1 MISKIIPLFLQDEK
15 WYKYD
20 DKKLE
25 YVLTEEGKN
34 NKDVLKSFNDFNDPV
49 FDGEMYEQF

>member
-1 MISKIIPLFLQDEK
+1 MISAILPLFLQNEK

-20 DKKLE
+20 EKKFE

-34 NKDVLKSFNDFNDPV
+34 NKEVLKSFNDFNNSTLGV
-49 FDGEMYEQF
+49 IQYE